1 MVCEVGSGE
10 GGEDLLSHVR
20 MSGQDVRYQT
30 GELGLGQSSQ
40 SQAGDEMVRQS
51 RRQSESLVDRRPPQ
65 FVRRGRVEAG
75 DDGAPLTPA
84 WRTVLQSQS
93 LPGRRPGGRQQQPG
107 GGHRLAGALHPH
119 WGAGHVRAV
128 DQRDAPSTSG
138 LDDLLVLGE
147 SRAGAELG
155 VGREH
160 DPLSDVH
167 WRDVVPG
174 SLHHHI
180 SLSLNDAGW
189 WSRLVQP
196 ASHLSCPAWS
206 FGGKCWAREDQS
218 ESSIEM
224 TGTGHQMLEPCC
236 NAVLDNTTQSD
247 IRHLTN
253 INIRN

>member
-51 RRQSESLVDRRPPQ
+51 RRQPESLVDRRPPQ

-75 DDGAPLTPA
+75 DDGAPLTPT

-93 LPGRRPGGRQQQPG
+93 LPGRGPGGRQQQPA
-107 GGHRLAGALHPH
+107 GGHRLAGALRPH
-119 WGAGHVRAV
+119 RGAGARHVRAV
-128 DQRDAPSTSG
+128 DQRDAPPSSG

-147 SRAGAELG
+147 GGAGAELR

-160 DPLSDVH
+160 HPLRDVH
-167 WRDVVPG
+167 RCDVVHVVPVVPG

-196 ASHLSCPAWS
+196 ASQPATCPAQP
-206 FGGKCWAREDQS
+206 GVLAGNVGPGRTNQS
-218 ESSIEM
+218 PA
-224 TGTGHQMLEPCC
+224 L
-236 NAVLDNTTQSD
+236 
-247 IRHLTN
+247 R
-253 INIRN
+253 